1 MFSKLG
7 LDEGMAHGP
16 GRRTLMLPKMRNSN
30 FPWLPALGQAGYLLF
45 VHSSFCISNSFLH
58 PVANITTPWRKTS
71 VMASPNHP
79 SRYLLRSSA
88 KKNKDNKMKMEASN
102 VVDESDDSFDKMA
115 ESPESPTPAPVS

>member
-1 MFSKLG
+1 
-7 LDEGMAHGP
+7 
-16 GRRTLMLPKMRNSN
+16 
-30 FPWLPALGQAGYLLF
+30 
-45 VHSSFCISNSFLH
+45 
-58 PVANITTPWRKTS
+58 
-71 VMASPNHP
+71 MASPNHP